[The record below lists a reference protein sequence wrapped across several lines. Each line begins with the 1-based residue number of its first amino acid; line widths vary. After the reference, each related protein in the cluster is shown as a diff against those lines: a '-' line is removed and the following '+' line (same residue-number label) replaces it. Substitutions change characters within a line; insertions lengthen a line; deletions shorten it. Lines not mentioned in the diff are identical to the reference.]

1 MSCNMLPHSTIEA
14 DVDFMESLRVVA
26 IMSASVEDAN
36 KSACTM
42 STSSS
47 PTAIK
52 KIYLVRETST
62 PMVTWHYNKEKLT
75 QFNDVMTQHLEHKL
89 KENIANKRFQQTDE
103 NHQILIMQ

>member
-47 PTAIK
+47 PTVIM

-62 PMVTWHYNKEKLT
+62 SMVT
-75 QFNDVMTQHLEHKL
+75 
-89 KENIANKRFQQTDE
+89 
-103 NHQILIMQ
+103 